1 MSDPQTTPEMESLVG
16 KIIGKDITEEEIV
29 AMFPEHDVKILN
41 LTTLALANFKPE
53 RLRVWHDAAA
63 GDRFGGRPIPR

>member
-29 AMFPEHDVKILN
+29 DMFPEKEVKILN
-41 LTTLALANFKPE
+41 QRNKKMLMTIIVFRDFSCQGSIIVLL
-53 RLRVWHDAAA
+53 
-63 GDRFGGRPIPR
+63 I